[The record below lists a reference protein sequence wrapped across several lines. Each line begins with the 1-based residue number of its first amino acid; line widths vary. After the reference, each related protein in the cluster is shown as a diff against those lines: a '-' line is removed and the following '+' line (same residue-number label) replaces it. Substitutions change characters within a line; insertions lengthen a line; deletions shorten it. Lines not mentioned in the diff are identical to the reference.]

1 MERLISRRTVTGFSG
16 AVFIQLHTI
25 YCGDIL
31 LFYYRIVAGVIYRVP
46 TSQDIIIDQLE
57 AEIQSLKLQQL
68 TGKDECME
76 MVKNLMD
83 EIRGLKK
90 NLSVVESILRSS
102 LPIVDI
108 DHLVD

>member
-1 MERLISRRTVTGFSG
+1 M
-16 AVFIQLHTI
+16 
-25 YCGDIL
+25 
-31 LFYYRIVAGVIYRVP
+31 P
-46 TSQDIIIDQLE
+46 TSQDIIIEQLE
-57 AEIQSLKLQQL
+57 AEIQNLKLQQL
-68 TGKDECME
+68 TGNDECME

>member
-1 MERLISRRTVTGFSG
+1 M
-16 AVFIQLHTI
+16 
-25 YCGDIL
+25 
-31 LFYYRIVAGVIYRVP
+31 P

-57 AEIQSLKLQQL
+57 AEIQNLKLQQL
-68 TGKDECME
+68 TGNDECME

-102 LPIVDI
+102 LPIVDDDNYI
-108 DHLVD
+108 